1 MKIKVQS
8 KSGKIWDVKPENIG
22 EVYRRGGRLVNEDQ
36 KIKVQSKDGRVW
48 NVKVKNIQEVIRRG
62 GSILEDQ
69 DLGFIDR
76 AKQFGSG
83 ALSGITRAG
92 LSEGADQFGAGVM
105 EVAPGVVAP
114 ILPESAQ
121 VMAESAKKGLEALES
136 MRPDE
141 DDALGNVLYKAG
153 EFTGATASMPFP
165 GGGGAINVGKFVLP
179 PAISGGLNYG
189 KSLASGAIAG
199 GIAGGLNQYYDVP
212 EPIADL
218 TGIALGNT
226 RIAPTVKLGI
236 QGASDLKIP
245 FASGYNKKIDTK
257 KAERQVSSL
266 VKDLTKE
273 KDLERLNNFKADGLD
288 VVPVTAEVALNKDI
302 SNLHNVYSPNS
313 SVVLNKQKQNDAIL
327 RGKLDKI
334 GIENYSPTV
343 EEVGSEGRNF
353 FTTEVDKLKKI
364 RKEESAP
371 YYQAQLE
378 SQNLYPVTNFE
389 TAINQ
394 GIADNVGDLE
404 KMLQRYSRILP
415 DKNAALLK
423 RLRAERAGL
432 QKKNRISSKKSEIDI
447 NKLSPAAREQLM
459 LENPDLQK
467 ITDIEAKITA
477 LEGSKYRPAHIDST
491 IKNMRNEALDLPV
504 GSEKRTFLNRYAD
517 ELEKDLEATETGAK
531 ARHKYKE
538 HSPKINEVE
547 QDEFLNTFI
556 EKKKTGNFKVPVEK
570 LPGGLLSAPF
580 DSVRRYG
587 TWTKGSRTEDLTK
600 AYLRDKYLGKAVD
613 IEGGLPTPNKSSGFL
628 KHQRPRVEAILNR
641 NEMSELDRV
650 NQYLKDRDTVMQG
663 NKSHGSATNARR
675 MLDEITARYI
685 GNPTVKKNPSIAY
698 IPVLNKIFKS
708 AAEATKPS
716 PKYDV
721 LYDFLTDPVYAQKVL
736 KRQKGISLRDLK
748 PTHKGY
754 IPQTLQAISDED

>member
-36 KIKVQSKDGRVW
+36 KIKVQSKNGRVW
-48 NVKVKNIQEVIRRG
+48 NVKVKNIPEVIRRG

-83 ALSGITRAG
+83 ALSGITRSG

-165 GGGGAINVGKFVLP
+165 VGGGAINVGKFVLP

-394 GIADNVGDLE
+394 GIADNV
-404 KMLQRYSRILP
+404 
-415 DKNAALLK
+415 
-423 RLRAERAGL
+423 
-432 QKKNRISSKKSEIDI
+432 SKKSEIDI
-447 NKLSPAAREQLM
+447 NKLSPAARKQLM

-477 LEGSKYRPAHIDST
+477 LQGSKYRPAHIDST

-517 ELEKDLEATETGAK
+517 ELEKDLEATDTGAK

-587 TWTKGSRTEDLTK
+587 TWTKGSRTDDLTK

-721 LYDFLTDPVYAQKVL
+721 LYDFLTDPIYAQKVL